1 MKTLKILSILTFSII
16 FYSCGE
22 SDTID
27 RGIGPIKKVEIG
39 PLDKQ
44 LAQKGAEI
52 FREKCTACH
61 KYEERY
67 VAPPLKGV
75 TERRSPEFIMNMIIN
90 PEEMAKKNPT
100 VRALLAEYMTQ
111 MTNQNIN
118 EQDARALLE
127 HLREIDGAK

>member
-1 MKTLKILSILTFSII
+1 MLTIILLSLII
-16 FYSCGE
+16 FACGE
-22 SDTID
+22 SDNVD

-39 PLDKQ
+39 ALDKQ
-44 LAQKGAEI
+44 LAEKGAEI

-61 KYEERY
+61 KYDERY
-67 VAPPLKGV
+67 VGPPLRGV

-100 VRALLAEYMTQ
+100 VRAMLAEYMTQ

-127 HLREIDGAK
+127 HLRDIDGAK